1 MNIRELPKHERPRER
16 MMKYGAKALSTVEL
30 FSVLIGSGGRAETVM
45 ELSSRLLSR
54 QTMREL
60 ASKKPSYFLSI
71 PGIGEAQA
79 CRIVAS
85 FELSNRVGLSSEK
98 KIISSGQDVF
108 DVCKD
113 MSVLKHEE
121 CRILLLDVKNRL
133 LKIETLFVG
142 TLNASLFSPREV
154 FKSALEEGAASV
166 ILVHN
171 HPSGSLDPSSEDLS
185 VTSIMID
192 LGKLM
197 GVEVLDHVIIGEG
210 FVSIV

>member
-1 MNIRELPKHERPRER
+1 MSIKELPKHERPRER
-16 MMKYGAKALSTVEL
+16 MLKYGAKSLSSVEL
-30 FSVLIGSGGRAETVM
+30 LSILIGSGGRRESVVEM
-45 ELSSRLLSR
+45 SQRLLST
-54 QTMREL
+54 QSMRDL
-60 ASKKPSYFLSI
+60 AGKKPSYFLSI

-85 FELSNRVGLSSEK
+85 FELSNRIGRSDEK
-98 KIISSGQDVF
+98 VVVSSGEDVF
-108 DVCKD
+108 NLCKD
-113 MSVLKHEE
+113 MQFLDHEE
-121 CRILLLDVKNRL
+121 CRVLLLDTKNRL
-133 LKIETLFVG
+133 LKSETLFIG

-154 FKSALEEGAASV
+154 FKSAILEGAASV

-171 HPSGSLDPSSEDLS
+171 HPSGNLEASSEDLS

-210 FVSIV
+210 FASIV